1 MIFKGCT
8 VVNGRGRA
16 VVTATG
22 MNTEMGKIAG
32 LLNNSDQQKTPL
44 QKRLNQLGKRISLL
58 ALGPQQLFSL
68 LVNCKENRFLKCL

>member
-32 LLNNSDQQKTPL
+32 LLNNSDQQKNTITKTL
-44 QKRLNQLGKRISLL
+44 ESIRQTY
-58 ALGPQQLFSL
+58 
-68 LVNCKENRFLKCL
+68 

>member
-32 LLNNSDQQKTPL
+32 LLNNSDQQNTIT
-44 QKRLNQLGKRISLL
+44 KRLNQLGKRISLL
-58 ALGPQQLFSL
+58 ALGLQQLFSL